1 MPEQFPGWQA
11 DALGG
16 LTLSVTIGGQ
26 EIRLATVTWDAEHGL
41 YETYIGLPMG
51 ADQLGRDRR
60 EPGARRGQGR
70 GLPGRQAA
78 KTALTFRGAAYPHR
92 FSTEFGG
99 DESLAE
105 RQDAC
110 GAAE

>member
-51 ADQLGRDRR
+51 AHQLGRIDASRERAVAKAEDFLAVKLRR
-60 EPGARRGQGR
+60 
-70 GLPGRQAA
+70 L
-78 KTALTFRGAAYPHR
+78 L
-92 FSTEFGG
+92 
-99 DESLAE
+99 
-105 RQDAC
+105 
-110 GAAE
+110 